1 MTTKKNNRPVTD
13 HEKQFQPM
21 PGEVTPDEAQRRANL
36 FAAQEK
42 ARNDALKT
50 KRKK

>member
-1 MTTKKNNRPVTD
+1 MKKNNRPVTD
-13 HEKQFQPM
+13 IDKQVQPM
-21 PGEVTPDEAQRRANL
+21 PGEVAPDEAQRRANV

-42 ARNDALKT
+42 ARNDAMKT